1 MGYKYIYTRIKL
13 EALNAKRP
21 KIGKK
26 STKWPFRG
34 EGPRQ
39 RREEEE
45 RRLKGKKTGLGE
57 EEEGWA
63 FLLYCCTFSGDICRR

>member
-39 RREEEE
+39 RREEE
-45 RRLKGKKTGLGE
+45 GG
-57 EEEGWA
+57 A
-63 FLLYCCTFSGDICRR
+63 V